1 MAGMADARADK
12 AGKKPTDT
20 PSLPLYLA
28 GLVITLCGTLAA
40 NAALPSP
47 DYGWMTDTLLL
58 AGLGFLFS
66 YGSRRLGI
74 PAKQIDFGFAALA
87 LLLLAAFAGGQLA
100 WEQFLPLGAD
110 NPNLRLL
117 AGLASLATLWAW
129 ALRSDNRVMGTTVPA
144 MAALGLAATVDLN
157 DPVLACFAIF
167 ILTVIFL
174 LIHQNYLQ
182 NRARALPSDWELAD
196 RRLLGA
202 QFAQAGFCA
211 LAVLL
216 AGLVVIVPAQAVFAR
231 LSLAQ
236 AIRHLAAI
244 GQQHTPASGNAG
256 LRFSDD
262 DNLPIGTG
270 AAWSASAEVVMHV
283 TPSDGQEHYWRG
295 RTYDT
300 YTGDGWQ
307 SSLENQTQP
316 VVEGSP
322 DAGNGTRLIY
332 RIPSD
337 LTPGDP
343 ATSDPPS
350 LTATFRV
357 LGDTNQF
364 YYAANPQQV
373 LLDTGVARD
382 GRTPRTCRDGRLDL
396 ADRSAVHFAYAV
408 SSSPA
413 PDPTRP
419 EVQDRLRRA
428 GTDYPADV
436 KHLYLS
442 QADNGITQPQDTAYF
457 KQALAEALQG
467 LPPDRQDPLD
477 KALAIRSWVSN
488 RCVYSLAVPPIPEDA
503 DHVHAFLGN
512 TRRGYCDMFAS
523 AMAILCRT
531 AGIPARLATGF
542 APGDPDADGFN
553 LRGEDKHAWTE
564 VYFPGVGWA
573 AFDPTSGSRSDGT
586 VPSAQGGRSGGWFS
600 RLRFLFGS
608 GWEFVW
614 PLLGVILL
622 ILAYV
627 LKTEVYDRWRAARN
641 PAGLTSEAGPNYGSG
656 LGRQYARMSRALTRI
671 GLPRR
676 PSETPDEYAVRAAPL
691 LAVQERELGL
701 ALPLAPV
708 TGLTAAFT
716 QACYGGPIRNPD
728 REDRTQDL
736 EAALKHFEAAAR
748 QAQWRRFWRRKSH
761 PVSLEARHPP
771 LEGKGFK

>member
-1 MAGMADARADK
+1 MAGTPDPIADK
-12 AGKKPTDT
+12 TADT

-28 GLVITLCGTLAA
+28 GLVITLCGTVAA
-40 NAALPSP
+40 NEALPTT
-47 DYGWMTDTLLL
+47 DYGWMGRTVLL

-74 PAKQIDFGFAALA
+74 PAKQIDFGFAALIV
-87 LLLLAAFAGGQLA
+87 LLLAAFTTGQLA

-129 ALRSDNRVMGTTVPA
+129 ALRNDNRVMGTTVPA

-157 DPVLACFAIF
+157 DPVLACFALF

-182 NRARALPSDWELAD
+182 NRARAALADRGLAD

-202 QFAQAGFCA
+202 QFAQAGLCA

-244 GQQHTPASGNAG
+244 GQQHAPPGGNAG

-270 AAWSASAEVVMHV
+270 DAWSASAEVVMHV
-283 TPSDGQEHYWRG
+283 SPSDGQEHYWRG

-307 SSLENQTQP
+307 SSLENQTQT
-316 VVEGSP
+316 VVEGVP
-322 DAGNGTRLIY
+322 DASNGTRLIY
-332 RIPSD
+332 KMPPD
-337 LTPGDP
+337 LMPGDP
-343 ATSDPPS
+343 AANDAPS

-357 LGDTNQF
+357 VGDTNQF
-364 YYAANPQQV
+364 YYAASPRQV
-373 LLDTGVARD
+373 LLDTSVARD
-382 GRTPRTCRDGRLDL
+382 GRTPRLCRDGRLDL
-396 ADRSAVHFAYAV
+396 ADRSAVRFAYAIA
-408 SSSPA
+408 SSPA

-419 EVQDRLRRA
+419 EVQDRLRGA
-428 GTDYPADV
+428 GTDYSAEI
-436 KHLYLS
+436 KRLYLS
-442 QADNGITQPQDTAYF
+442 QTDNGITQPQDTAFY
-457 KQALAEALQG
+457 KQALAEALQS
-467 LPPDRQDPLD
+467 LPPERRDPLD
-477 KALAIRSWVSN
+477 EAVAIRAWVSN
-488 RCVYSLAVPPIPEDA
+488 RCIYSLAVPPIPPDA
-503 DHVHAFLGN
+503 DHVHAFLGD

-564 VYFPGVGWA
+564 VYFPGAGWA
-573 AFDPTSGSRSDGT
+573 AFDPTSGSRSDGS
-586 VPSAQGGRSGGWFS
+586 VPTAKGNRSGSWFS
-600 RLRFLFGS
+600 RLRFLLGS

-614 PLLGVILL
+614 PLLAVILL

-627 LKTEVYDRWRAARN
+627 LKTEVYDRWRARRA
-641 PAGLTSEAGPNYGSG
+641 PVGPVAAVGAANRTD
-656 LGRQYARMSRALTRI
+656 LGRQYARMTRALARL

-676 PSETPDEYAVRAAPL
+676 PSETPDEYAARVAPL
-691 LAVQERELGL
+691 LAAQERELGL
-701 ALPLAPV
+701 PLSAAPV
-708 TGLTAAFT
+708 AALTAAFT
-716 QACYGGPIRNPD
+716 QACYGGLAVAS
-728 REDRTQDL
+728 REGADAKGWKPALTQ
-736 EAALKHFEAAAR
+736 FEGAAR
-748 QAQWRRFWRRKSH
+748 QAQWRRFWRRKSY
-761 PVSLEARHPP
+761 PVSLEARHPS
-771 LEGKGFK
+771 LGGKGFG

>member
-1 MAGMADARADK
+1 MSMAGTLDARE
-12 AGKKPTDT
+12 GKEVEKSVDM

-28 GLVITLCGTLAA
+28 GLLITLCGILAA
-40 NAALPSP
+40 NEALPTA
-47 DYGWMTDTLLL
+47 DYGWMTDTTLL

-74 PAKQIDFGFAALA
+74 PAKQIDFGFAALV

-100 WEQFLPLGAD
+100 WEQFLPSGAD

-157 DPVLACFAIF
+157 NPVLACFAIF

-182 NRARALPSDWELAD
+182 NRARASPSDRELVD

-202 QFAQAGFCA
+202 QFAQAGLCA
-211 LAVLL
+211 LAVLM
-216 AGLVVIVPAQAVFAR
+216 AGLVVIVPAQAAFSR

-244 GQQHTPASGNAG
+244 GQQHAPAGASAG

-332 RIPSD
+332 VIPPA

-343 ATSDPPS
+343 STSDAPS

-357 LGDTNQF
+357 IGDTDQF
-364 YYAANPQQV
+364 YYASSPRQV
-373 LLDTGVARD
+373 LLDTSIARD

-396 ADRSAVHFAYAV
+396 ADRSAVHFAYTVA
-408 SSSPA
+408 SSPA

-419 EVQDRLRRA
+419 EVQDRLRGA
-428 GTDYPADV
+428 GTDYPTEV
-436 KHLYLS
+436 QQHYLS
-442 QADNGITQPQDTAYF
+442 QADNGITQPRDTAFY
-457 KQALAEALQG
+457 KEALAEALQG
-467 LPPDRQDPLD
+467 LPADRQDPLD
-477 KALAIRSWVSN
+477 KALAIRTWVSN
-488 RCVYSLAVPPIPEDA
+488 RCVYSLAVPPIPADT
-503 DHVHAFLGN
+503 DHVHAFLGD

-523 AMAILCRT
+523 SMAILCRT

-573 AFDPTSGSRSDGT
+573 AFDPTSGSRSDGSVPT
-586 VPSAQGGRSGGWFS
+586 VTVKSGSWFS
-600 RLRFLFGS
+600 RLRFLLGS
-608 GWEFVW
+608 GWDFVW

-627 LKTEVYDRWRAARN
+627 LKTEVYDRWRARRA
-641 PAGLTSEAGPNYGSG
+641 PAAPIAEAGAAHRTD
-656 LGRQYARMSRALTRI
+656 LGRQYARMTRALARL

-676 PSETPDEYAVRAAPL
+676 PSETPGEYGTRAAPW
-691 LAVQERELGL
+691 LAAQERELGL
-701 ALPLAPV
+701 PFSAISLAA
-708 TGLTAAFT
+708 LTAAFT
-716 QACYGGPIRNPD
+716 EACYGGLATSNGSSVMGDWNRAVA
-728 REDRTQDL
+728 QL
-736 EAALKHFEAAAR
+736 EAGAR
-748 QAQWRRFWRRKSH
+748 RTWWRRFWRRLTPAEKTRDRYAN
-761 PVSLEARHPP
+761 LTIR
-771 LEGKGFK
+771 